1 MLACFLA
8 LMASGT
14 GRYSHG
20 VRSCVAK
27 QLLSSND
34 RAAVR
39 WELGPARPAAA
50 AAEAMNWAIVKA
62 AFSAIGLITELE
74 QHQPSQMNPREGF
87 VPYIQLKTFLFCK
100 SFPLQPFFG
109 TNYMIPQT
117 FTVTSSISVFT
128 F

>member
-1 MLACFLA
+1 
-8 LMASGT
+8 
-14 GRYSHG
+14 
-20 VRSCVAK
+20 
-27 QLLSSND
+27 
-34 RAAVR
+34 
-39 WELGPARPAAA
+39 
-50 AAEAMNWAIVKA
+50 MNCAIVKA

-74 QHQPSQMNPREGF
+74 QHQPSQMNPRDGF

-100 SFPLQPFFG
+100 FFPLQPFFFFFG

>member
-1 MLACFLA
+1 
-8 LMASGT
+8 MASGT

-27 QLLSSND
+27 QLLSSDD
-34 RAAVR
+34 RAPVR
-39 WELGPARPAAA
+39 WELGPARPAAAA

-74 QHQPSQMNPREGF
+74 QHQPSQMNPRDGF
-87 VPYIQLKTFLFCK
+87 VPYIQLKTFLFYK
-100 SFPLQPFFG
+100 SFPLQPFFFFFR
-109 TNYMIPQT
+109 TTYMIPQT